1 MASRTSLG
9 LDGAWLLVDEPM
21 LRWLVLGGLVLGLGT
36 GFSKGWIEMRWGRLL
51 ADLGLPYV
59 ADPGDLGDCPPPPG
73 ASTRAGS
80 PAAARSSARQAR

>member
-1 MASRTSLG
+1 MASGTGLG

-36 GFSKGWIEMRWGRLL
+36 GFSKGWIEMRWGRML

-59 ADPGDLGDCPPPPG
+59 ADPGDLGDCPPPP
-73 ASTRAGS
+73 RAAS
-80 PAAARSSARQAR
+80 PAEARSSARQAR